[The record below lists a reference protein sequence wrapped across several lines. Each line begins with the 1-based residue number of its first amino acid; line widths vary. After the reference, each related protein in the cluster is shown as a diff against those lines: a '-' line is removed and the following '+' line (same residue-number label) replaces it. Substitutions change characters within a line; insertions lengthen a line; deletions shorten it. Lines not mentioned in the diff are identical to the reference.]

1 MTEPL
6 RHFERTLAAY
16 RRRTFR
22 TARGL
27 RLRSPAQAVQFVRQ
41 RGFTYFWPIQG
52 VDLPSLWT
60 AVAGDRPVAEFH
72 DDPGHI
78 TWRWKDSLLGARKW
92 HYAKL
97 LRGKATLVSL
107 PTLPYFYALSD
118 RLGDLDDYVLA
129 YESGRISREAK
140 VVGDVL
146 LRQGA
151 QHTIE
156 LRQAAHLDAPG
167 SKSRF
172 ERGLVELQRG
182 LWVLPIGVA
191 EAGSWNYAF
200 IYELVDRWYPGL
212 IEQVQPLAVEQAR
225 AHLARRLLESVG
237 AAPAAVIQRLFR
249 WTPASVHQALEDLQR
264 ARAVQQLDDGR
275 WITRRLLRQR

>member
-1 MTEPL
+1 MSEAP
-6 RHFERTLAAY
+6 RHLERTLTAF
-16 RRRTFR
+16 RGRTFR

-27 RLRSPAQAVQFVRQ
+27 RLRTPAQAIQFVRQ
-41 RGFTYFWPIQG
+41 RGFVYFWPIQG
-52 VDLPSLWT
+52 VDLPSLWA

-107 PTLPYFYALSD
+107 PTLPYFYALSE

-129 YESGRISREAK
+129 YESGRISREARLIA
-140 VVGDVL
+140 DVL
-146 LRQGA
+146 LRHGA
-151 QHTIE
+151 QHTIQ
-156 LRQAAHLDAPG
+156 LRQATHLDAPT
-167 SKSRF
+167 SKARF

-182 LWVLPIGVA
+182 LWILPIGVA

-212 IEQVQPLAVEQAR
+212 LEQAQPLAAEPAR
-225 AHLARRLLESVG
+225 AHLARRLLDSVG
-237 AAPAAVIQRLFR
+237 AATPGTVQRLFH
-249 WTPASVHQALEDLQR
+249 WPAEAVHQALDDLRRIR
-264 ARAVQQLDDGR
+264 AARQLPDGR
-275 WITRRLLRQR
+275 WVSGRLLRSR

>member
-1 MTEPL
+1 M
-6 RHFERTLAAY
+6 
-16 RRRTFR
+16 
-22 TARGL
+22 
-27 RLRSPAQAVQFVRQ
+27 SFVRQ
-41 RGFTYFWPIQG
+41 RGFITFWPIRG
-52 VDLPSLWT
+52 VDLPSLWM

-72 DDPGHI
+72 DDPAHI

-107 PTLPYFYALSD
+107 PTLPYFYALSE
-118 RLGDLDDYVLA
+118 RLGDLDDYALA
-129 YESGRISREAK
+129 YEAGRISREARLI
-140 VVGDVL
+140 GDVL

-151 QHTIE
+151 QHTLQ
-156 LRQAAHLDAPG
+156 LRAAAHLDAPG

-182 LWVLPIGVA
+182 LWILPIGVA

-212 IEQVQPLAVEQAR
+212 LDQVRPLASGQAR
-225 AHLARRLLESVG
+225 AHLTRRLLDSVG
-237 AAPAAVIQRLFR
+237 AAAPAAIQHLFR
-249 WTPASVHQALEDLQR
+249 WPADSVSQALEDLRRSRTAQ
-264 ARAVQQLDDGR
+264 VLDDGR
-275 WITRRLLRQR
+275 WITRRLLRAH

>member
-1 MTEPL
+1 MVEPP
-6 RHFERTLAAY
+6 RHFNRTLAAY
-16 RRRTFR
+16 RKRTFR

-41 RGFTYFWPIQG
+41 RGFIHFWPIQG

-78 TWRWKDSLLGARKW
+78 SWRWKDSLLGAHKW

-107 PTLPYFYALSD
+107 PSLPYFYALSD

-129 YESGRISREAK
+129 YESGRISREARL
-140 VVGDVL
+140 VGDVL
-146 LRQGA
+146 LRHGA
-151 QHTIE
+151 QHTLQ
-156 LRQAAHLDAPG
+156 LRLAAHLDAPG
-167 SKSRF
+167 AKSRF
-172 ERGLVELQRG
+172 ERALVELQRG
-182 LWVLPIGVA
+182 LWILPIGVA

-200 IYELVDRWYPGL
+200 IYEMVDRWYPGL
-212 IEQVQPLAVEQAR
+212 LEQAQPLASELAR
-225 AHLARRLLESVG
+225 AHLARRLLDSVG
-237 AAPAAVIQRLFR
+237 AATPTSIQRLFR
-249 WTPASVHQALEDLQR
+249 WSPASVHQALEDLQR
-264 ARAVQQLDDGR
+264 ARAVQPLDDGR
-275 WITRRLLRQR
+275 WITCRLLRAN